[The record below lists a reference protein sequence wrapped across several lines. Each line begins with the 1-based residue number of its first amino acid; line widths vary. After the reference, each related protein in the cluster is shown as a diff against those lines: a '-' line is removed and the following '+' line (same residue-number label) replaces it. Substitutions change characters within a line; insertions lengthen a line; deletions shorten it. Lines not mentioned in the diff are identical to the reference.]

1 METKESY
8 KVISTNLKKIL
19 TSLKKNEFSLLD
31 IYANNNY
38 LLADLISSQGN
49 KIKEV
54 VTIGSA
60 KAEFDGASQNLSINE
75 WESDTLNIAQ
85 KFKNAVVIFNQ
96 VRLDGKKFVTL
107 LEKIAEYFPII
118 FIISD
123 NKLPELENWKIKALA
138 HNVNILLNKETKT
151 FTSFRIPNFESIKSI
166 AISSYE
172 SRDYSYTRGNDEIAI
187 TLAPTSSPPI
197 TRKRANV
204 MSLDI
209 FANLPNPT
217 VKPDPSSKVFMQEF
231 YTYLYTLLSRILPPG
246 KEKLLPYLL
255 NRKNL
260 KDVWLSAFTHELIN
274 PERSENYETLETIGD
289 KVQDYALYI
298 YAVERF
304 PYASDEDLSNIK
316 QQILKTENQQIIGQA
331 MKLTSWAIMP
341 DQLRTNQK
349 ISEDL
354 WEAFTGAIDTI
365 LNEKS
370 SSLAQSTNIIYY
382 LFKIIFADYDFSEE
396 LKGPAKNFVMQLIE
410 QIEES
415 KPATLKTFK
424 LSKPSG
430 ISSELFEEI
439 LACGNSILK
448 REGIE
453 TPLSIHGSKK
463 NIGID
468 EVTQKIEDQSYTK
481 IRTKVILN
489 KYGSDILARR
499 GIRIK
504 QGTVLGEAAEATT
517 RPSETIAYT
526 RARDFLAKK
535 GVTPEWRDSV
545 KMKRVSEKLVN
556 LDVALVKAKNINP
569 NINKVTVV
577 AGKAIKRDQ
586 FYQVI
591 GLDKNNK
598 KQVLDIFVSDDKAR
612 DNFQIAIDNFIENK

>member
-1 METKESY
+1 MDTRESY
-8 KVISTNLKKIL
+8 QVISINLKKIL
-19 TSLKKNEFSLLD
+19 TSLKKNAFSLLD

-38 LLADLISSQGN
+38 LLADFISAQ
-49 KIKEV
+49 KDKVKEI
-54 VTIGSA
+54 VTVGSA
-60 KAEFDGASQNLSINE
+60 KAEFDGASQQLSITE
-75 WESDTLNIAQ
+75 WESDTLNIA
-85 KFKNAVVIFNQ
+85 KKLKNAVVIFNQ
-96 VRLDGKKFVTL
+96 IRLDTKKFTNL
-107 LEKIAEYFPII
+107 LEEMAKFFPII
-118 FIISD
+118 FIISGTR
-123 NKLPELENWKIKALA
+123 LTELENWKIKPLA
-138 HNVNILLNKETKT
+138 SNVTILLNKDVKN
-151 FTSFRIPNFESIKSI
+151 FTSFRIDNFENVKSI
-166 AISSYE
+166 SISSYE
-172 SRDYSYTRGNDEIAI
+172 SRDYSYTRGEEEVAI
-187 TLAPTSSPPI
+187 TLEPTISPPV
-197 TRKRANV
+197 TRKRPNAMNL
-204 MSLDI
+204 SI
-209 FANLPNPT
+209 FDNLPSPS

-231 YTYLYTLLSRILPPG
+231 YTYLHTLISRILPSG
-246 KEKLLPYLL
+246 KEALLPYLL
-255 NRKNL
+255 NRKTL
-260 KDVWLSAFTHELIN
+260 KDTWLSAFTHELVS

-316 QQILKTENQQIIGQA
+316 QQVLKTENQQIIGQA

-341 DQLRTNQK
+341 DQLRSNQK

-365 LNEKS
+365 LNQKS
-370 SSLAQSTNIIYY
+370 SSLAQSTNIIYH

-424 LSKPSG
+424 LSKPAG
-430 ISSELFEEI
+430 ISAELFDEI

-448 REGIE
+448 REGIT

-463 NIGID
+463 NTGID
-468 EVTQKIEDQSYTK
+468 EVTEKIEEPEFSK
-481 IRTKVILN
+481 INTKVILN

-504 QGTVLGEAAEATT
+504 EGTILGEATEATK

-535 GVTPEWRDSV
+535 GVTPDWRDNV
-545 KMKRVSEKLVN
+545 KMKRVTEKLEN
-556 LDVALVKAKNINP
+556 LDIALAKAKNINA
-569 NINKVTVV
+569 NINKVTV
-577 AGKAIKRDQ
+577 ASGKAIKKDQ

-598 KQVLDIFVSDDKAR
+598 KYILDIFVSDDKAR
-612 DNFQIAIDNFIENK
+612 DNFQLAIDNFVKK